1 MKLTSEAGEITVD
14 FGVAGN
20 WTFSEMSLSKVQY
33 TLNICFR
40 LLLLLDDC
48 RQHSVLDSNIVYYY
62 CIAAVLTAVY

>member
-48 RQHSVLDSNIVYYY
+48 YALGRHILVSEVG
-62 CIAAVLTAVY
+62 